1 MTTLSLRL
9 PEDLLDE
16 VDASAEQLHI
26 PRAAYVRKALEQMNA
41 TVAAQRRRTRLMEVS
56 LKVREESMRVNAE
69 FDAIE
74 DAPDPDKQDKSVNEV
89 ISCAKSRK

>member
-9 PEDLLDE
+9 PDDLLHE

-41 TVAAQRRRTRLMEVS
+41 SVASQRRRARLMEVS
-56 LKVREESMRVNAE
+56 LKVRTESMRVNAE

-74 DAPDPDKQDKSVNEV
+74 DEPDPVKKDKCVN
-89 ISCAKSRK
+89 A